1 MTEQKVF
8 EQVRKIVADQLCA
21 TASELISD
29 TSFDELG
36 ADSLSLVELMMEL
49 EEQLGVVIP
58 DEECEKLKTIGQVV
72 DYIVEK
78 KTRG

>member
-1 MTEQKVF
+1 MTEQAVF
-8 EQVRKIVADQLCA
+8 EQVSKIVADQLCA
-21 TASELISD
+21 TASELTSD

-58 DEECEKLKTIGQVV
+58 DEECEKLRTVGQVV

-78 KTRG
+78 KTR